1 MVQFSADGQARSPSP
16 VVLGG
21 GTPPHAMFFSNL
33 PTSSVRVASPRAA
46 QQVPLIATAGS
57 WANGCAYAPGACG
70 MATPSVPP
78 PLRGRGGGLSSS
90 TRAPSRS
97 GHAQSPAPITA
108 ARRQVAAVT
117 GCGSASPGV
126 LTPRTVPAR
135 THIDVVLQSP
145 RRLTP
150 NICHEPSSTP
160 SSGVS
165 TAVGSPRRPGF
176 ANNSNTSSASGR
188 RFRLATPMVAPP
200 SAAQTFPDPLL
211 NSRSGRRTPA
221 PPAPSAPKREEAASG
236 PEMLAPGIAL
246 AVGHLKV
253 KCADMLGSG
262 SYSTVWLADVE
273 EPRNG
278 DASVVALKDVFCKGK
293 AALQQS
299 LFEVQLLMAVERRA
313 MRASMATADSRF
325 EAHVPRL
332 PRCLAY
338 QVDPVESGG
347 WNVRMALTR
356 LRGEQLDGWL
366 QKMASAAVA
375 ARPSTSWPSHIRTGC
390 TLARRLLQQ
399 LGPTLDSLAPLAWHR
414 DVNSHNVLVCNDG
427 SKDEVLMCSDAER
440 ASFWL
445 CDLGLAVDSQSWTS
459 EEEAAWRVTD
469 IGGDCRYWPASC
481 WMVHCFGAEYLEE
494 KQSFCRQYKTRL
506 DIHALGITAIE
517 VLCSVALAARKSGAP
532 CNEGEDPG
540 GCWSWLLETY
550 QRYHETVSDWW
561 QAIYAVFSS
570 GGDFR
575 PVHAWLVEIEAPDKV
590 ISLVSD
596 LRLALCTCAT
606 ACSDQATSR
615 LLRAISELSDEASTM
630 ELHEICKLVSG
641 SLARRGILDG
651 RNSGG
656 PTPEVKPWVAQED
669 TVATMNGHG
678 NTEGSKD
685 SGATN
690 AAAAAAVPVST
701 AGDTCLS
708 GTCEAERARCCR
720 ELETLQ
726 KHRSRVLLAQ
736 SLVSQM
742 P

>member
-1 MVQFSADGQARSPSP
+1 M
-16 VVLGG
+16 
-21 GTPPHAMFFSNL
+21 
-33 PTSSVRVASPRAA
+33 
-46 QQVPLIATAGS
+46 
-57 WANGCAYAPGACG
+57 
-70 MATPSVPP
+70 
-78 PLRGRGGGLSSS
+78 
-90 TRAPSRS
+90 
-97 GHAQSPAPITA
+97 
-108 ARRQVAAVT
+108 
-117 GCGSASPGV
+117 
-126 LTPRTVPAR
+126 VPAR
-135 THIDVVLQSP
+135 TLTEYVLQSP

-165 TAVGSPRRPGF
+165 TAVGSPRRHGF
-176 ANNSNTSSASGR
+176 ANNGNASSAPGR

-200 SAAQTFPDPLL
+200 SAHQPSPDPLS

-221 PPAPSAPKREEAASG
+221 PPAPPAPKREEVVLG
-236 PEMLAPGIAL
+236 PETLAPGTAL

-273 EPRNG
+273 ESRNG
-278 DASVVALKDVFCKGK
+278 DPAVVALKDVFCRGK

-299 LFEVQLLMAVERRA
+299 LFEVQLLMAVERKA
-313 MRASMATADSRF
+313 MRASMATTDTRF
-325 EAHVPRL
+325 EVHVPRL

-356 LRGEQLDGWL
+356 LKGEQLDGWL

-375 ARPSTSWPSHIRTGC
+375 DQPDTSWPSHIRSGC

-427 SKDEVLMCSDAER
+427 VNDEVLACSDVEQ

-445 CDLGLAVDSQSWTS
+445 CDLGLAVDSNSWTS
-459 EEEAAWRVTD
+459 EEDAAWRVTD

-481 WMVHCFGAEYLEE
+481 WMVHCYGAEYLEE
-494 KQSFCRQYKTRL
+494 RQSFCRQYKTRL

-517 VLCSVALAARKSGAP
+517 VLCSVAMEARKSGAP

-540 GCWSWLLETY
+540 GCWSWLLEKY
-550 QRYHETVSDWW
+550 QVYHETVSSWW

-575 PVHAWLVEIEAPDKV
+575 PVHAWLVEIEAPNKV

-606 ACSDQATSR
+606 ACSDQATAR
-615 LLRAISELSDEASTM
+615 LLRAISELSDEASTL
-630 ELHEICKLVSG
+630 ELHEICKLVG
-641 SLARRGILDG
+641 SSPTRRGILDV
-651 RNSGG
+651 RDPAA
-656 PTPEVKPWVAQED
+656 PTAEVKPWVPQAES
-669 TVATMNGHG
+669 VATTSGHG
-678 NTEGSKD
+678 NDEGSKD
-685 SGATN
+685 SGSN
-690 AAAAAAVPVST
+690 PAAAAASPEVNT
-701 AGDTCLS
+701 ADATCLS
-708 GTCEAERARCCR
+708 GSCQEDRARCCA
-720 ELETLQ
+720 ELEKLQ

-736 SLVSQM
+736 SVISQM

>member
-1 MVQFSADGQARSPSP
+1 M
-16 VVLGG
+16 
-21 GTPPHAMFFSNL
+21 TPRM
-33 PTSSVRVASPRAA
+33 
-46 QQVPLIATAGS
+46 
-57 WANGCAYAPGACG
+57 
-70 MATPSVPP
+70 VPP
-78 PLRGRGGGLSSS
+78 R
-90 TRAPSRS
+90 T
-97 GHAQSPAPITA
+97 
-108 ARRQVAAVT
+108 
-117 GCGSASPGV
+117 
-126 LTPRTVPAR
+126 LT
-135 THIDVVLQSP
+135 DYVLQSP

-150 NICHEPSSTP
+150 FHEPASTP

-176 ANNSNTSSASGR
+176 SNNGNSSSAPGR
-188 RFRLATPMVAPP
+188 RFRLATPVVAPP
-200 SAAQTFPDPLL
+200 SAYQPSPDPLS

-221 PPAPSAPKREEAASG
+221 PPAPPKREEAALG
-236 PEMLAPGIAL
+236 PETLAPGTAL

-253 KCADMLGSG
+253 KCADLLGSG

-278 DASVVALKDVFCKGK
+278 DAAVVALKDVFCRGK

-313 MRASMATADSRF
+313 MRASMSTADTRF

-356 LRGEQLDGWL
+356 LQGEQLDGWL
-366 QKMASAAVA
+366 QKMAAAAVA
-375 ARPSTSWPSHIRTGC
+375 DQPETSWPSHIRSGC

-414 DVNSHNVLVCNDG
+414 DVNSHNVLVCHDGAND
-427 SKDEVLMCSDAER
+427 DLACSDVEQ

-459 EEEAAWRVTD
+459 EEDAAWRVTD

-481 WMVHCFGAEYLEE
+481 WMVHCYGAEYLEE
-494 KQSFCRQYKTRL
+494 RQSFCRQYKTRL

-517 VLCSVALAARKSGAP
+517 VLCSVAMSARKSGAP

-540 GCWSWLLETY
+540 GCWSLLLDKY
-550 QRYHETVSDWW
+550 QVYHETVSSWW

-575 PVHAWLVEIEAPDKV
+575 PVHAWLVEIEAPNKV

-606 ACSDQATSR
+606 ACSDQATAR
-615 LLRAISELSDEASTM
+615 LLRAVAELSDEASTL
-630 ELHEICKLVSG
+630 ELAEICKLVGG
-641 SLARRGILDG
+641 SYTRRGILDA
-651 RNSGG
+651 RD
-656 PTPEVKPWVAQED
+656 PAAPVPEVKPWVPQGES
-669 TVATMNGHG
+669 VAAANGHG
-678 NTEGSKD
+678 SDEGSKD
-685 SGATN
+685 SGS
-690 AAAAAAVPVST
+690 AAVAPEVNAFSP
-701 AGDTCLS
+701 S
-708 GTCEAERARCCR
+708 GSCREERARCCA
-720 ELETLQ
+720 ELEKLQ
-726 KHRSRVLLAQ
+726 KHRSLVLLAQ
-736 SLVSQM
+736 SVISQM

>member
-1 MVQFSADGQARSPSP
+1 
-16 VVLGG
+16 
-21 GTPPHAMFFSNL
+21 
-33 PTSSVRVASPRAA
+33 
-46 QQVPLIATAGS
+46 
-57 WANGCAYAPGACG
+57 
-70 MATPSVPP
+70 MATPSMPP
-78 PLRGRGGGLSSS
+78 PLRGGVGGVSSAA
-90 TRAPSRS
+90 RVPSRS
-97 GHAQSPAPITA
+97 GNAQSPAPIVA

-126 LTPRTVPAR
+126 MTPRAFPAR
-135 THIDVVLQSP
+135 THTNTEFVLQSP

-176 ANNSNTSSASGR
+176 GNNSITSSALGR
-188 RFRLATPMVAPP
+188 RIRLATPVIAPP
-200 SAAQTFPDPLL
+200 NAAQQTSPDPLL
-211 NSRSGRRTPA
+211 NSRSGRWTPA
-221 PPAPSAPKREEAASG
+221 PPALSVPKREEPAVG
-236 PEMLAPGIAL
+236 PETLAPGIAL
-246 AVGHLKV
+246 AVGHLKL

-262 SYSTVWLADVE
+262 SYSTVWLANVE
-273 EPRNG
+273 GPRTG
-278 DASVVALKDVFCKGK
+278 DAPVVALKDVFCRGK

-313 MRASMATADSRF
+313 MRASMATADTRF
-325 EAHVPRL
+325 EVHVPRL

-356 LRGEQLDGWL
+356 LKGEQLDGWL

-375 ARPSTSWPSHIRTGC
+375 AEPQTSWPAHLRTGC

-427 SKDEVLMCSDAER
+427 SEDQELTFSDAEQ

-445 CDLGLAVDSQSWTS
+445 CDLGLAVDSQSWIS

-481 WMVHCFGAEYLEE
+481 WMVHCYGAEYLEA
-494 KQSFCRQYKTRL
+494 KQSFCKQYKTRL

-517 VLCSVALAARKSGAP
+517 VVCFAALAARKAGAP
-532 CNEGEDPG
+532 CNEGEDLG

-550 QRYHETVSDWW
+550 QRYHETVTTWW

-575 PVHAWLVEIEAPDKV
+575 PVHAWLVEIEAPAKV

-615 LLRAISELSDEASTM
+615 LLRAVAELSDEASTL

-641 SLARRGILDG
+641 APTRRGILDG
-651 RNSGG
+651 GNSGV
-656 PTPEVKPWVAQED
+656 PSPEVKPRVAQED

-678 NTEGSKD
+678 NQEASKD
-685 SGATN
+685 SGATTT
-690 AAAAAAVPVST
+690 ATTAAAAAVST
-701 AGDTCLS
+701 AGTTCLS
-708 GTCEAERARCCR
+708 GSCEAERARCCE
-720 ELETLQ
+720 ELEKLQ

-736 SLVSQM
+736 SLIGQM